1 MPIVLDDLL
10 TPAEIIALREATAA
24 LPWEDGAKTAGPVA
38 RALKQNEQAAPGPAT
53 QAVLD
58 RVQAALTAHPLF
70 QAVAYPRAFARLMAT
85 RTRGGGQYGPHVD
98 NALIAGARADIS
110 LTLFLSDPDT
120 YAGGALV
127 IADRVE
133 ERAFKLPAGSAIVY
147 PATTLHHVQPVTDG
161 TRLVVVGWVQSWVR
175 DPAQREILL
184 DLWRALAEADP
195 AGEQARLLSKTRSN
209 LLRMWA
215 G

>member
-10 TPAEIIALREATAA
+10 TPAELAALREAAAA
-24 LPWEDGAKTAGPVA
+24 LPWEDGARTAGTVA
-38 RALKQNEQAAPGPAT
+38 RTVKQNEQAAPGPAT
-53 QAVLD
+53 QALLD
-58 RVQAALTAHPLF
+58 KVQAALQAHPLF

-85 RTRGGGQYGPHVD
+85 RTRGNGHYGPHVD
-98 NALIAGARADIS
+98 NALIAGARADVS
-110 LTLFLSDPDT
+110 LTLFLSAPDT
-120 YAGGALV
+120 YEGGALV

-133 ERAFKLPAGSAIVY
+133 ERAFKLPAGSAVVY

-175 DPAQREILL
+175 DPAQREILF
-184 DLWRALAEADP
+184 DLWRALAGTDP
-195 AGEQARLLSKTRSN
+195 ADEQARLLSKTRSN